1 MRGQEQ
7 ALLKEAVT
15 AVAAAVAVA
24 VAAVVV
30 VEALVHSF
38 VAIITRLHAV
48 MAYDLRQ
55 QQHHHQHP
63 PPPSPPV
70 QPLDDDLTRKLQ
82 PFLPSQ
88 ET

>member
-1 MRGQEQ
+1 MRG
-7 ALLKEAVT
+7 L
-15 AVAAAVAVA
+15 A

-38 VAIITRLHAV
+38 VAIITRLLAV

-55 QQHHHQHP
+55 QQHHHHHP
-63 PPPSPPV
+63 PPTV